1 MWTGFQRQIDQTE
14 LASYVN
20 IVSDEEIE
28 IEVISKLECER
39 VQIKPFSKGISHS
52 EEDGKPIIRIS
63 AESFCNMKYRDIEIS
78 NIFVNGKRISKTD
91 IQTDIDGAEDISF

>member
-52 EEDGKPIIRIS
+52 EEDGKIKFKLK
-63 AESFCNMKYRDIEIS
+63 E
-78 NIFVNGKRISKTD
+78 NGKFVTRI
-91 IQTDIDGAEDISF
+91 